1 MATTLYRIF
10 NVEILT
16 ELSIIT
22 NYQQQQQQLRKEFWK
37 NKKERRREE
46 MTHVDEEWKDL
57 KK

>member
-1 MATTLYRIF
+1 MAATLYRIF

-22 NYQQQQQQLRKEFWK
+22 YYQQRGKEFYMI
-37 NKKERRREE
+37 KKEQAGEE
-46 MTHVDEEWKDL
+46 MTHVDEEWKEL

>member
-10 NVEILT
+10 NAEILT

-22 NYQQQQQQLRKEFWK
+22 NYQQQLGKEFWK
-37 NKKERRREE
+37 VKKEWREE
-46 MTHVDEEWKDL
+46 MTHVDEEGKDL